1 MGTGPYKGR
10 KRVPSTS
17 CVTLYVIDGKGE
29 LQVIAIQE
37 GHKQCEKNSCKSA
50 LVVLLICRVIMLF
63 FLENMLIVISFCIL
77 CMDVQW
83 VGRRV
88 RFFIP
93 LKCKR
98 LVLIAPHR
106 PDD

>member
-37 GHKQCEKNSCKSA
+37 GDKQGEEKSCENV
-50 LVVLLICRVIMLF
+50 LVVLLICRLTMLF
-63 FLENMLIVISFCIL
+63 FRENMLMITL
-77 CMDVQW
+77 
-83 VGRRV
+83 
-88 RFFIP
+88 FFYTMHEKDEIFYT
-93 LKCKR
+93 
-98 LVLIAPHR
+98 IGI
-106 PDD
+106 